1 MDSLVSTE
9 WLAGAIGMPGLKLL
23 DASYFPLD
31 PSRDPAADFA
41 DGHIPGA
48 RFMDLGGLADR
59 ESKLPGM
66 LPPAAQFAARMA
78 DLGINDDDRIIL
90 YDATPHRTSARA
102 WWMFRAFGRDDVAIL
117 DGGLPKWVAE
127 GRPLESGEGEAEHGR
142 FTAAKDMSVARDLVQ
157 MFANVKSGDEQV
169 VDARSARR
177 FTGDEAD
184 PRGLAPGHIPGSR
197 NLPMDRLLN
206 ADGTF
211 KDADG
216 IRAAFREAGIDL
228 DRPLVTTCGSGV
240 TAATLMFGAWLI
252 GKRDVALYDGSW
264 SEWGA
269 RADTPKEIGKAIDP
283 A

>member
-1 MDSLVSTE
+1 MDSLISTE
-9 WLAGAIGMPGLKLL
+9 RLAAALGTPGLKLV

-31 PSRDPAADFA
+31 RARDPAADYA
-41 DGHIPGA
+41 AGHIPGA
-48 RFMDLGGLADR
+48 LFLDLGGLADR
-59 ESKLPGM
+59 DSRLPGM
-66 LPPAAQFAARMA
+66 LPPPEQFSARMA
-78 DLGINDDDRIIL
+78 ELGIGNDDHIIL

-127 GRPLESGEGEAEHGR
+127 GRPLESGGQDAAPAH
-142 FTAAKDMSVARDLVQ
+142 FTARRDMSVVRDLPQ
-157 MFANVKSGDEQV
+157 MFANVKSGAEQV
-169 VDARSARR
+169 VDARGAKR
-177 FTGDEAD
+177 FTGEESD
-184 PRGLAPGHIPGSR
+184 PRGLAAGHIPGSR
-197 NLPMDRLLN
+197 SLPMDRLLN
-206 ADGTF
+206 ANGTF
-211 KDADG
+211 RDADG
-216 IRAAFREAGIDL
+216 IRAAFAEAGIDL

-269 RADTPKEIGKAIDP
+269 RDDTPKAVGP